1 MNACIKLRAISLIA
15 LVGIV
20 VGFACTDRRS
30 NAVQPAGDKKVGD
43 KTPADKKPVDK
54 KPADEK
60 DNDGPPFSL
69 GISYTP
75 TPPVGTDPNPKIVLR
90 PSMVP
95 QPVYLFLKN
104 NLEVDRENCKIRVED
119 GKTGRVLFT
128 GVLPTLA
135 PNKSVRLKLAA
146 AGSALPPK
154 GAKDGKEAKGP
165 APWPTLAAPDFRLRV
180 VIDDGKGKGAVPFD
194 VPVQFQDPTVYTDAT
209 AEIRKVKDKHH
220 LRVTVK
226 SKNPPQVPIPV
237 ALELDPALITGLVSQ
252 KTGTLQAE
260 LEPERDT
267 VRLYTDADSFSGFGR
282 VSVAVDGFARA
293 FAFSGRLDTKTE
305 DVGLPKQP
313 RTTPRLRII
322 MPRYHAAT
330 PLLRVPLQVDALLE
344 TDRDLRVEVALD
356 DADDAGTSRFV
367 TGPLLPNFRE
377 QLVQA
382 GTDDEGRLLFKV
394 AVQDWAP
401 ALKTESVFGAR
412 RVRVRLLKK
421 GLPVALEKEIGI
433 VENTKLFQADPS
445 NLNAVLDYEMRE
457 KEVIGLFADIV
468 IDGSQPAVTFR
479 PTPKTVFP
487 GAEFR
492 PEVKIPRAA
501 DQAPVERV
509 DFYLG
514 DPLKDT
520 EPLPKGAVPGIWDA
534 KANSWIAA
542 KPFIVPAID
551 KGPLVVNARAETV
564 VKLKGSAEPATIR
577 IVEQKPKYATIA
589 GKILRGDL
597 GQPKTKVYLLDAK
610 GVVKTDT
617 ESEKS
622 GSYKFENVKPGDY
635 YVYAAQPALKLS
647 GSAKVAVPEDKNAKI
662 DPVDIKLLTQS
673 K

>member
-1 MNACIKLRAISLIA
+1 MNACFKHKAMPLIA
-15 LVGIV
+15 LLGII

-43 KTPADKKPVDK
+43 KTPADKKAIDK

-60 DNDGPPFSL
+60 AADEPPFSL

-75 TPPVGTDPNPKIVLR
+75 KPPDGTDPNPKIVLR
-90 PSMVP
+90 PGMEP
-95 QPVYLFLKN
+95 QPVYLFVKN

-119 GKTGRVLFT
+119 GKTGKVLFT

-146 AGSALPPK
+146 AGGSPPPK
-154 GAKDGKEAKGP
+154 DAKDKGP

-180 VIDDGKGKGAVPFD
+180 FIDDGKGKGTVPFD
-194 VPVQFQDPTVYTDAT
+194 VPVQFQDPSVYTDAT
-209 AEIRKVKDKHH
+209 AEIRKVKEKHH
-220 LRVTVK
+220 LRVTVT
-226 SKNPPQVPIPV
+226 SKKPPQVPIPV
-237 ALELDPALITGLVSQ
+237 ALELDPALITGLVNQ
-252 KTGTLQAE
+252 KTGTLRAE

-267 VRLYTDADSFSGFGR
+267 IRLYTDADSFSGFGR

-305 DVGLPKQP
+305 DVGLPKQSRTPP
-313 RTTPRLRII
+313 RVRII

-330 PLLRVPLQVDALLE
+330 PLLRVPLQIDAILE

-356 DADDAGTSRFV
+356 DADDAGTSKFV

-421 GLPVALEKEIGI
+421 GLPVALEKETDI
-433 VENTKLFQADPS
+433 VENTKLFLADPS
-445 NLNAVLDYEMRE
+445 NLNAVLDYEMRD
-457 KEVIGLFADIV
+457 KEIVGLFADIV
-468 IDGSQPAVTFR
+468 IDGSQPIVTFR
-479 PTPKTVFP
+479 PPPKTVFP

-492 PEVKIPRAA
+492 PEVKIPRNV

-534 KANSWIAA
+534 KAKSWIAA
-542 KPFIVPAID
+542 KPFIAPAID

-577 IVEQKPKYATIA
+577 IVEQKQKYATIA

-597 GQPKTKVYLLDAK
+597 AQPKTKVYLLDAK
-610 GVVKTDT
+610 GMVKADT
-617 ESEKS
+617 ETEKS

-635 YVYAAQPALKLS
+635 FVYAAQPALKLS
-647 GSAKVAVPEDKNAKI
+647 GSAKVAVPEDKSAKI